1 MVAVF
6 MEITY
11 HLIYL
16 SGRGGG
22 GGGSSEAQMT
32 KLTAASQKP
41 LSKLNPFYGG
51 K

>member
-22 GGGSSEAQMT
+22 GGGGEAQR
-32 KLTAASQKP
+32 P
-41 LSKLNPFYGG
+41 R
-51 K
+51 